1 MSWRNLRECG
11 NSSRP
16 TFPPHSRRPAPA
28 WQLTAYDASQVVID
42 ASGNVAADFTG
53 SGVYL
58 YLANAA
64 RGASP
69 WTKLTPYDSD
79 ALAIS
84 AADVAAAFVGYYT
97 TKWQQIS
104 PYVP

>member
-1 MSWRNLRECG
+1 
-11 NSSRP
+11 
-16 TFPPHSRRPAPA
+16 
-28 WQLTAYDASQVVID
+28 
-42 ASGNVAADFTG
+42 
-53 SGVYL
+53 VYL